1 MPDLWKEMMLGTV
14 AGEEAKGI
22 SICCELL
29 GGKGTDRIFVS
40 LPSWRGGNALQSV
53 RSPSEQADS
62 FPMLSLLF
70 RKLWRTA
77 DSNFLSVAPSSFSSL
92 EGQLGFRSVLKRAGG
107 RHMNDV
113 IDR

>member
-53 RSPSEQADS
+53 RSPSESGLTVFQCFPCSSGSCGGQQILTS
-62 FPMLSLLF
+62 FL
-70 RKLWRTA
+70 
-77 DSNFLSVAPSSFSSL
+77 
-92 EGQLGFRSVLKRAGG
+92 
-107 RHMNDV
+107 
-113 IDR
+113 

>member
-40 LPSWRGGNALQSV
+40 QPSWRGGKAVQSV
-53 RSPSEQADS
+53 RAPSESGLTAFQCFPCSLGSCGGQQILTSFLKLHQAS
-62 FPMLSLLF
+62 QVCRGNWVSGLC
-70 RKLWRTA
+70 
-77 DSNFLSVAPSSFSSL
+77 
-92 EGQLGFRSVLKRAGG
+92 
-107 RHMNDV
+107 
-113 IDR
+113 